1 LRPANPVKIKYSK
14 ELHDFLK
21 INIALKTL
29 QVLGQVLKDSPG
41 SLPAGLKADI
51 AQECYSIGLRTL
63 RAVFLMAEVNLAEF
77 RTAIED
83 LIKERRALDPE
94 ARVPKDANYFL
105 IWLCLGG
112 ALGVVHRV
120 SRAVGHTQL
129 ERTYQEVLR
138 RFNGLLSA
146 ELIDFAIHLEQF
158 HQVSASGL
166 RELMEYRLRDNVF
179 GYQIVQELVYNYFS
193 LFPADRG
200 FRQRIRDIAGI
211 ASEDPRFVETR
222 IKKLPATE
230 KIRGRREGKGRRG
243 ARRPRGG
250 RRG

>member
-1 LRPANPVKIKYSK
+1 
-14 ELHDFLK
+14 
-21 INIALKTL
+21 
-29 QVLGQVLKDSPG
+29 
-41 SLPAGLKADI
+41 
-51 AQECYSIGLRTL
+51 
-63 RAVFLMAEVNLAEF
+63 
-77 RTAIED
+77 
-83 LIKERRALDPE
+83 
-94 ARVPKDANYFL
+94 
-105 IWLCLGG
+105 
-112 ALGVVHRV
+112 
-120 SRAVGHTQL
+120 
-129 ERTYQEVLR
+129 
-138 RFNGLLSA
+138 
-146 ELIDFAIHLEQF
+146 
-158 HQVSASGL
+158 VSASGL